1 MKQTGGLAG
10 VLLVGV
16 VLSGTLVCAQEMPA
30 GLRAFFRGPMGLTD
44 SQMTA
49 ISRGTAVARTLPS
62 ETPAEIVV
70 FGAVFVNAAPEEYRK
85 LALDMDRLRKLPN
98 YLAIRRFGNPP
109 ALTDLEGF
117 SLEPEDIRDLK
128 SCRPGKCVVQL
139 PAAAMEELRR
149 TVNWSSS
156 NLASQVNDRARRTA
170 LDFLQRYQREGNTA
184 LGTYHDQDRPFDV
197 RTQLQSWVHW
207 SDVLPVHFPELS
219 RYLLDYPDVPPAE
232 FESLFYWE
240 KVDFGLK
247 PTLRINHA
255 ITYHSAGPKALVQVI
270 MVKQLYASHYFQLAL
285 DLTACVQ
292 ESSRPGEK
300 GFYLISLKGSTQQGL
315 TGIQGSLLRRV
326 VVGKTRSA
334 QEKALIAIKRA
345 LEKQP

>member
-1 MKQTGGLAG
+1 MKQTGSLAR
-10 VLLVGV
+10 VLLVAV
-16 VLSGTLVCAQEMPA
+16 LLSGTLVCAQDMPE

-49 ISRGTAVARTLPS
+49 ISRGTAVARALPS
-62 ETPAEIVV
+62 GTPAEIVV

-98 YLAIRRFGNPP
+98 YLAIQRFGSPP
-109 ALTDLEGF
+109 ILTDLEGF

-149 TVNWSSS
+149 TVDWSSS
-156 NLASQVNDRARRTA
+156 NVASQVNDRARRAA

-184 LGTYHDQDRPFDV
+184 LGTYHDQDHPFDV
-197 RTQLQSWVHW
+197 RARLQSWVHW

-219 RYLLDYPDVPPAE
+219 RYLLDYPNVSPAE
-232 FESLFYWE
+232 FESSFYWE

-255 ITYHSAGPKALVQVI
+255 IAYGSAGPRASADVI

-285 DLTACVQ
+285 DLTACVRA
-292 ESSRPGEK
+292 SSRTQ
-300 GFYLISLKGSTQQGL
+300 GFYLISLRGSTQHGL
-315 TGIQGSLLRRV
+315 TGIRGSLLRRV

-334 QEKALIAIKRA
+334 QEKALIAIKQA
-345 LEKQP
+345 LEK